1 MADSKLKNAGRKIFD
16 SFYST
21 ASGRNAVDKS
31 ALEALIAKQGIDVNA
46 INTPET
52 LAKYMQSNQDALDS
66 IASKITA
73 NPFATKVPLEE
84 GSKVML
90 NPLKTTASGALN
102 AIKAHPYKAG
112 LTGLGAGLNI
122 AGLVDNDKVLGQAI
136 GALGGGLVGAAIP
149 GMGPLGIVGT
159 AMGGGALGSL
169 FDALRAK
176 KAQEEQYQQQYY

>member
-1 MADSKLKNAGRKIFD
+1 MADSKLKNAGRKLFD
-16 SFYST
+16 SFYNT
-21 ASGRNAVDKS
+21 TSGRDAVDKS
-31 ALEALIAKQGIDVNA
+31 ALEALIAKQGVDVNT

-52 LAKYMQSNQDALDS
+52 LAKYIQSNQGTLDN
-66 IASKITA
+66 IASKITT

-84 GSKVML
+84 GSKIML
-90 NPLKTTASGALN
+90 NPLKTTASGAWN
-102 AIKAHPYKAG
+102 AIKAHPYKSG
-112 LTGLGAGLNI
+112 LVGLGAGLNI
-122 AGLVDNDKVLGQAI
+122 AGLVDNDKFLGQTI

-149 GMGPLGIVGT
+149 GMGPLGIAGV